1 MVLTLKPPQGDAYP
15 WNCEGRIEMSCVQSS
30 QWYVV
35 QTHPHA
41 EAKAVW
47 HLRRQ
52 AFETYLPRYL
62 KKRRHARRIESVA
75 APLFP
80 RYLFVAVDMTT
91 QRWLSI
97 RSTIGVTRLVCDG
110 DRPAAVPAGVL
121 DALRRRE
128 DANGLVQLERG
139 PRFSPGDKVCVLGGA
154 FQDCYGLYEGM
165 SSNERVTIL
174 LELLGRKVRVN
185 LDSEILI
192 AV

>member
-1 MVLTLKPPQGDAYP
+1 
-15 WNCEGRIEMSCVQSS
+15 MSSS
-30 QWYVV
+30 LFSRWYVV

-41 EAKAVW
+41 EAKAVR
-47 HLRRQ
+47 HLQRQ

-62 KKRRHARRIESVA
+62 KKRRHARRVDNVA

-97 RSTIGVTRLVCDG
+97 QSTIGVSRVVCNG
-110 DRPAAVPAGVL
+110 NRPAAVPLEVV
-121 DALRRRE
+121 DALRQRE
-128 DANGLVQLERG
+128 DADGLVQLNQR
-139 PRFSPGDKVCVLGGA
+139 PRFSPGDKVSVLGGA
-154 FQDCYGLYEGM
+154 FQDCFGLYEGM
-165 SSNERVTIL
+165 SSNDRVTIL
-174 LELLGRKVRVN
+174 LDLLGRKVRVN